1 MNRNKLIAQ
10 NRWKNVRKK
19 IRKYISENSEKTK
32 VNKSRILGYLAGDG
46 SVFRYID
53 RNNEEYFGISFFP
66 DNLCVAKT
74 YVDDMSKVY
83 GVVLKIKEEK
93 NHYNI
98 SIKNRVIYKE
108 LMSIG
113 SYGSFTKN
121 QLIQHVTDDDE
132 IGRQVMKMHIR
143 FIRAQ
148 ANGQL
153 VDALNS
159 VADE

>member
-1 MNRNKLIAQ
+1 MNEKSSTAHREE
-10 NRWKNVRKK
+10 
-19 IRKYISENSEKTK
+19 ISE
-32 VNKSRILGYLAGDG
+32 LL
-46 SVFRYID
+46 
-53 RNNEEYFGISFFP
+53 
-66 DNLCVAKT
+66 
-74 YVDDMSKVY
+74 
-83 GVVLKIKEEK
+83 
-93 NHYNI
+93 
-98 SIKNRVIYKE
+98 KE
-108 LMSIG
+108 LVITRIEAQMPSNLKMSIG